1 MKISLQPSLL
11 SWARKRAGFDVDVL
25 ANKMNVKPDKV
36 LGWEKDGNI
45 SFRQAEKLAKVT
57 YTPFG
62 YLYLPE
68 PPHQTL
74 PITDFRTLRSEEMT
88 QPSPNL
94 LETLD
99 QAQQIQTWFRGEL
112 LARGQSPL
120 TFVGR
125 LSQELPIVEAAD
137 LIRQTVSFDVASSAS
152 NWEEAFSLQVEKIEN
167 SGVLVI
173 RNGIVGSNTHR
184 SLSVEEFRGFAL
196 SDDIAPLIFI
206 NGKDAKAA
214 QMFTLA
220 HELVHIWV
228 GTSGVSNLTNTYA
241 EHEGIEQFCNQVAAE
256 LLVPSVALREKWFE
270 QRAQDNWLPSL
281 ARLFKVSSLVI
292 LRRLKDNSLISSDVF
307 QNYYSQEIARFQS
320 SQGKS
325 GGDFYRTQLSRFGT
339 QFTRALVES
348 TLEGRTPYR
357 EALRL
362 LSLSKVETFHKL
374 ANKIMVPV

>member
-1 MKISLQPSLL
+1 MKISLQPTLL
-11 SWARKRAGFDVDVL
+11 SWARERAGFDVDVL
-25 ANKMNVKPDKV
+25 AKKMNVKVDKV
-36 LGWEKDGNI
+36 LSWEKDGHI
-45 SFRQAEKLAKVT
+45 SFNQAEKLAKVT

-94 LETLD
+94 LATLD
-99 QAQQIQTWFRGEL
+99 QAQQIQTWFRSEL

-120 TFVGR
+120 PFVGR
-125 LSQELPIVEAAD
+125 LSQALPVMEAAD
-137 LIRQTVSFDVASSAS
+137 LIRQTVSFDVASLAS

-167 SGVLVI
+167 SGVVVI

-196 SDDIAPLIFI
+196 SDDIAPLIFV

-228 GTSGVSNLTNTYA
+228 GTSGVSNLTKTYA

-256 LLVPSVALREKWFE
+256 LLVPSVALREQWVE
-270 QRAQDNWLPSL
+270 QKSQDNWLPSL
-281 ARLFKVSSLVI
+281 ARWFKVSSLVI
-292 LRRLKDNSLISSDVF
+292 LRRLKDNSLISS
-307 QNYYSQEIARFQS
+307 
-320 SQGKS
+320 
-325 GGDFYRTQLSRFGT
+325 
-339 QFTRALVES
+339 
-348 TLEGRTPYR
+348 
-357 EALRL
+357 
-362 LSLSKVETFHKL
+362 
-374 ANKIMVPV
+374 